1 MKTVLDRLKHLYSV
15 AKIDASD
22 NLVLAEIVAVSEQIA
37 RLSEYLH
44 KIKGATAVNVFNAP
58 DSESFARVFDGIE
71 YRFDGR
77 KIIISKYNI
86 DTVGKI
92 FNGWFGLA
100 FDFYLN
106 GTGKPWSFID
116 NEGFTW
122 DRIENRDLRWTMTE
136 SR

>member
-44 KIKGATAVNVFNAP
+44 KINGATAVNVFNAP
-58 DSESFARVFDGIE
+58 DSESIAQAFDGIE

-100 FDFYLN
+100 FDSYLN

-116 NEGFTW
+116 NEGLTW